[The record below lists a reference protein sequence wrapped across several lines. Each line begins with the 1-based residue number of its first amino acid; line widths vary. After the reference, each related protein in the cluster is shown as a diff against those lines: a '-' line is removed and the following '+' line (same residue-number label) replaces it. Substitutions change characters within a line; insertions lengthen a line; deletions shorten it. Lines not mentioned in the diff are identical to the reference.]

1 MGRHT
6 KMFNVLRAVYLTL
19 FAQLLAAWSPIGNS
33 LSSEK
38 SASTAIVSLVE
49 FNPADLLHR
58 RYRISHEN
66 MIFESTSFSL
76 TGELQDSVS
85 MGDFREKS
93 LSAGFG
99 LQYYPQ
105 SISLQGLF
113 FRGETDLALTNLM
126 DESSA
131 NDSTAAT
138 LRLAGDVGWRV
149 RLSERLTGSAAYGL
163 RTTVPQTLWST
174 QPLMSGRWIQQ
185 KSNENDVRVQINLGL
200 LL

>member
-1 MGRHT
+1 MGKIFGITSR
-6 KMFNVLRAVYLTL
+6 FGALWLSLLSYSV
-19 FAQLLAAWSPIGNS
+19 FAWTPLGTGVSA
-33 LSSEK
+33 EK
-38 SASTAIVSLVE
+38 SASSAIVSLVE

-76 TGELQDSVS
+76 TGELQDRITA
-85 MGDFREKS
+85 GDFSEKS
-93 LSAGFG
+93 LAAGFA

-105 SISLQGLF
+105 SVSLQGLF
-113 FRGETDLALTNLM
+113 FRGETDLALTSLI
-126 DESSA
+126 DESRGS
-131 NDSTAAT
+131 DSTTAT

-163 RTTVPQTLWST
+163 RTTVPQTLWSS
-174 QPLMSGRWIQQ
+174 QPVMAGRWMEQ
-185 KSNENDVRVQINLGL
+185 KSDETDVRVQINLGL